1 MEMTY
6 FLEQAAIDLTKFHC
20 NIYAKEI
27 GKHFP
32 VRCLFPPDETIRQS
46 IIKKLKRNISLDI
59 ICLKPL
65 DICFDFHDYF
75 MFVCLLP

>member
-6 FLEQAAIDLTKFHC
+6 FLEQAAIYHTKFHC

-32 VRCLFPPDETIRQS
+32 IRCLFPLDEIIRQS
-46 IIKKLKRNISLDI
+46 IIKKLKRNISLY
-59 ICLKPL
+59 
-65 DICFDFHDYF
+65 H
-75 MFVCLLP
+75 MF